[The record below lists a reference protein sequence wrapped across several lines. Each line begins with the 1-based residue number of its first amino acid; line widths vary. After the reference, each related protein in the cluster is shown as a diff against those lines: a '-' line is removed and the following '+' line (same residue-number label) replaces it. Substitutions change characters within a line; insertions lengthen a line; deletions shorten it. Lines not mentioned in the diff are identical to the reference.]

1 MTPVEKFINS
11 NESSWAF
18 EEKLDDEVYY
28 EVSGGIQSNIA
39 TIVSNRIWMKVL
51 YFNESR

>member
-11 NESSWAF
+11 NESCYAF

-28 EVSGGIQSNIA
+28 EVTGGIQSNIVTA
-39 TIVSNRIWMKVL
+39 VSNRIWMKVL
-51 YFNESR
+51 YFNASR

>member
-11 NESSWAF
+11 NESCYAF
-18 EEKLDDEVYY
+18 QENLDDDVYN
-28 EVSGGIQSNIA
+28 EVSKGVQSNII

-51 YFNESR
+51 YFNATR

>member
-1 MTPVEKFINS
+1 MIPVEKFINS

-28 EVSGGIQSNIA
+28 EVSGGIQSNIV
-39 TIVSNRIWMKVL
+39 TVVSNRIWMKVL